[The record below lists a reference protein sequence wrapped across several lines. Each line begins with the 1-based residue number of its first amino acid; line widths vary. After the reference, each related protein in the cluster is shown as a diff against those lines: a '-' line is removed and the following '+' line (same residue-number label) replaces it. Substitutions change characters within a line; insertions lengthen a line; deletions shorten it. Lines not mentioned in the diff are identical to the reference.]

1 MSIFLAERRLDE
13 LVVRMRREPAT
24 AALTAPMPGSEND

>member
-1 MSIFLAERRLDE
+1 MSILAERRFDD

-24 AALTAPMPGSEND
+24 AALNRRNAGQ